1 MWRQT
6 GDDLEKR
13 LPRNASCILMV
24 RKMCTG
30 GTQLT
35 SWYLGCSV
43 QLLLLAHRRA
53 ISRGTLRALEPASLL
68 TRLACTRDEDRARMG
83 FVSPLRR
90 RLAHNGCPLAVRR
103 MSEGRQLGRSPV
115 GGLSARCEVATGKFP
130 AGNRVTPARP
140 EEPGRLRASK

>member
-1 MWRQT
+1 
-6 GDDLEKR
+6 
-13 LPRNASCILMV
+13 MV

-30 GTQLT
+30 GTQRT

-68 TRLACTRDEDRARMG
+68 TRLTCTRDEDRAWMG

-115 GGLSARCEVATGKFP
+115 GGALCPV
-130 AGNRVTPARP
+130 
-140 EEPGRLRASK
+140 